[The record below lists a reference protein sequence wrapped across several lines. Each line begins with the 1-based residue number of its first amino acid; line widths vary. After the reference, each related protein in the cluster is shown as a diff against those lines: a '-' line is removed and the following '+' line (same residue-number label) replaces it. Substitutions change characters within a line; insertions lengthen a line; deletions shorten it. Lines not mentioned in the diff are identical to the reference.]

1 MRFLPPCKTMRVSVL
16 AAQRREERRVA
27 LTPDSAHRLIG
38 SGHNVSIEA
47 GAGAGAGFPD
57 DSYREAGASIGNPDE
72 TDVMVCVEPP
82 EPGRVAGTQA
92 VLGLLE
98 PLDDHDHLHKLA
110 STGVS
115 LLAFELVPRT
125 TRAQTVDALSSQA
138 TIAGY
143 AAVIEAAGLSDRIFP
158 MLTTAAGTIRPAGVV
173 VLGAGVA
180 GLQAIATA
188 RRLGAV
194 VSAFD
199 VRAAAAEQVRSLGAR
214 FIEVN
219 IEAQDSSGSG
229 GYASQL
235 AENMEAAVL
244 AGLFEPVTK
253 ADVVVTTAAIPGRPA
268 PRLVS
273 SEMVAAMRP
282 GAVIVDGVASTG
294 GNCEVTTPGE
304 TVTHHGVV
312 VSGPLDLP
320 SRAANHASL
329 LYGRNVANFIGFMSG
344 DNAEF
349 HLDMDDEVV
358 ASTLAATHGEIV
370 NPRVLDALAPE
381 E

>member
-1 MRFLPPCKTMRVSVL
+1 MHVSVL
-16 AAQRREERRVA
+16 AAQRRNERRVA

-38 SGHNVSIEA
+38 AGHTVTIEA
-47 GAGAGAGFPD
+47 GAGTGAGYPD
-57 DSYREAGASIGNPDE
+57 DSYRQVGASVGGWED
-72 TDVMVCVEPP
+72 TDVLVCIEPP
-82 EPGRVAGTQA
+82 EPGQVTGAKA

-98 PLDDHDHLHKLA
+98 PLDHPDHLQKLA
-110 STGVS
+110 STGTS
-115 LLAFELVPRT
+115 LLPFELVPRT
-125 TRAQTVDALSSQA
+125 TRAQVVDALSSQA

-143 AAVIEAAGLSDRIFP
+143 AAAIAAAGLSDRIFP
-158 MLTTAAGTIRPAGVV
+158 MLTTAAGTIRPAGVL

-199 VRAAAAEQVRSLGAR
+199 VRAAAAEQVHSLGAR
-214 FIEVN
+214 FVEVD
-219 IEAQDSSGSG
+219 IEAQDESSSG

-235 AENMEAAVL
+235 ADEAEAAVL
-244 AGLFEPVTK
+244 AGLFEPVSR

-282 GAVIVDGVASTG
+282 GAVVVDGAASTG
-294 GNCEVTTPGE
+294 GNCELTTPGE
-304 TVTHHGVV
+304 TIVHEGVI

-320 SRAANHASL
+320 SRAPNHASL
-329 LYGRNVANFIGFMSG
+329 LYGRNVVAFVGFLSDEEGNFT
-344 DNAEF
+344 
-349 HLDMDDEVV
+349 LDDDDAVV
-358 ASTLAATHGEIV
+358 TGTLAARQGEIV
-370 NPRVLDALAPE
+370 NSRVSAALSPKE
-381 E
+381 